1 MTLPRHPG
9 QDDDAPAEKQM
20 SRGTKVLIALAVAL
34 VVIMVV
40 LHLTGV
46 IGGH

>member
-9 QDDDAPAEKQM
+9 DDDAPGQKTQ
-20 SRGTKVLIALAVAL
+20 SRSTRVIIALVAAL
-34 VVIMVV
+34 IIVVVV

-46 IGGH
+46 IGR

>member
-9 QDDDAPAEKQM
+9 DNDDAPTDKAQ
-20 SRGTKVLIALAVAL
+20 SRGTQVIIALVAAL
-34 VVIMVV
+34 IIVVVV

-46 IGGH
+46 IGGR

>member
-1 MTLPRHPG
+1 MAIPRHPG
-9 QDDDAPAEKQM
+9 DDNTPVNDRAA
-20 SRGTKVLIALAVAL
+20 SWRTKALIALAVAIVA
-34 VVIMVV
+34 VVLV

>member
-9 QDDDAPAEKQM
+9 DNDDAPTKKAR
-20 SRGTKVLIALAVAL
+20 SRSTRVIIALAAAL
-34 VVIMVV
+34 IIVVVV

-46 IGGH
+46 IGR

>member
-1 MTLPRHPG
+1 MELPPYRG
-9 QDDDAPAEKQM
+9 DDGSPEHRSASKTW
-20 SRGTKVLIALAVAL
+20 SIIAVVVSTIAV
-34 VVIMVV
+34 VVV

>member
-9 QDDDAPAEKQM
+9 HDDDAPTERAQ
-20 SRGTKVLIALAVAL
+20 SRGTKLMIAIAVAL
-34 VVIMVV
+34 VVIVVV

-46 IGGH
+46 IGR

>member
-9 QDDDAPAEKQM
+9 DNEDAPTDKTQ
-20 SRGTKVLIALAVAL
+20 SRGTQLIIALVAL
-34 VVIMVV
+34 LIIVVVV

>member
-1 MTLPRHPG
+1 MGLPRHPG
-9 QDDDAPAEKQM
+9 HNEETSTDRPR
-20 SRGTKVLIALAVAL
+20 SRATRAVIAAIAVL
-34 VVIMVV
+34 VVLMVV

>member
-1 MTLPRHPG
+1 MAIPRHPR
-9 QDDDAPAEKQM
+9 DDNTSIKEGAGW
-20 SRGTKVLIALAVAL
+20 RTKALIAVAVAL
-34 VVIMVV
+34 VVAVVVV